1 MRAGADEQVV
11 LNALFRMY
19 QQRVVTGAII
29 AVLVLVILIILYEK
43 ILA

>member
-1 MRAGADEQVV
+1 
-11 LNALFRMY
+11 MY

-43 ILA
+43 IIA

>member
-1 MRAGADEQVV
+1 
-11 LNALFRMY
+11 MY

-43 ILA
+43 LLA